1 MASLYLHIPFCKT
14 KCCYCSFNSFAAM
27 GELYESYVSAVK
39 TELTRQAEKVKRDAL
54 ETLFIGGGTPTVLEP
69 GQLVQLIRHART
81 LFGFTRGI
89 EVSLEANPGSVS
101 EADLIKLK
109 NGGVNRISLGVQ
121 SFDDREL
128 RVLGRC
134 HTRSD
139 AEKAIKAAQNT
150 GIENISLDLMYG
162 LPGQNTASWRRSLD
176 VALSLGLKH
185 LSLYQLTVEEGT
197 PLEKFI
203 DEGKLLLPGEDDI
216 AEMDHLTDQV
226 IRKTRLKQYEISN
239 YAENGYECRH
249 NVNYWLNKEYY
260 SAGAGSVSYVSGLR
274 EKRISGPAEYVNLIS
289 EGRSVILESEKLSAE
304 ASFRESVVMGL
315 RMNRGVCL
323 TELYSRYSIDLEE
336 HYGSILTRLINLSL
350 IILKEGRLQITDK
363 GRPFANAIMSELV

>member
-81 LFGFTRGI
+81 LFGFARGI
-89 EVSLEANPGSVS
+89 EVSLEANPGTVT

-109 NGGVNRISLGVQ
+109 NGGVNRISIGVQ

-249 NVNYWLNKEYY
+249 NINYWLNKEYY

>member
-27 GELYESYVSAVK
+27 GELYESYVSGVK
-39 TELTRQAEKVKRDAL
+39 TELTRQAEKVKRGAL

-81 LFGFTRGI
+81 LFGFARGI

-260 SAGAGSVSYVSGLR
+260 SAGAGSVSYLSGLR
-274 EKRISGPAEYVNLIS
+274 EKRISDAAEYVNLIS